1 MGYAN
6 KKRQLGCPMF
16 VCSRNIYVLYSAAV
30 DSFLLRFRLGW
41 HGVLGGL
48 AWQGEGLWGWRGDR
62 RALQKGSKA
71 ATSRAEQSNTELS
84 HTAKRLYGTA
94 PMCACVCVGFA
105 CIYIRRVCVCL
116 FVCMYGRVQR
126 TNSRLHTTHATAKIK
141 LSLCL
146 SRSLSLSRCA
156 SPCVCYCLCL
166 SPHHSLSL
174 SRRLSLCGA
183 LSLSRTN
190 CICGRVQDK
199 FSAKHSK
206 SLRWARAGGVAG
218 GGGAAGGLDRT
229 AVCDWEFCKV
239 VSSSLLMLLLLLLP
253 LLLFSFLPLTRCDG
267 RHTL

>member
-1 MGYAN
+1 MTWGVGW
-6 KKRQLGCPMF
+6 LG
-16 VCSRNIYVLYSAAV
+16 VTGGGAL
-30 DSFLLRFRLGW
+30 
-41 HGVLGGL
+41 GL
-48 AWQGEGLWGWRGDR
+48 ARGSTSIAKGE
-62 RALQKGSKA
+62 QSSNEQ
-71 ATSRAEQSNTELS
+71 SRAEQHRAFAHCETLIWHCS
-84 HTAKRLYGTA
+84 HV
-94 PMCACVCVGFA
+94 CVCVCVGFA

-183 LSLSRTN
+183 LSLSRAN

-229 AVCDWEFCKV
+229 AVCD
-239 VSSSLLMLLLLLLP
+239 
-253 LLLFSFLPLTRCDG
+253 
-267 RHTL
+267 